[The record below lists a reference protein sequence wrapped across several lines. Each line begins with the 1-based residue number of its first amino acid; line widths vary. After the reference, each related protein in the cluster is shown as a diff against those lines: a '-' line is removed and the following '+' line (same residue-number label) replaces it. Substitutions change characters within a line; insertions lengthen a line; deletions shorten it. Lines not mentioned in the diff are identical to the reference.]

1 MSDGDASEV
10 ESILSWTSEERQSD
24 LLASSD
30 TSSLWLDDQAES
42 TLDIDEESSGWSE
55 AEWFSDDPD
64 EESDVLELTDD
75 DSISMKSGDNN
86 DGSIPLGEG
95 SRVTT
100 LEKIETFV
108 LEILRQIT
116 RYRRHHSP
124 GAGSPNSPAK
134 RRKLRFPRNSPRRRT
149 ASGAREL
156 AQLLRVLELSHDLLL
171 KNKIMT
177 KRDVFYND
185 VNLFKKQ
192 SAVDRL
198 IDDLAAT
205 LDLTR
210 GQLHFAASPKGLF
223 QGDLELVTNVGNIVT
238 SGHGPP
244 VLIPPSET
252 IKELRPGAKIE
263 FILIIEKEAIFNLLV
278 DSNFSSDPRLGT
290 SILICGIG
298 YPSLS
303 TRQLASRLSE
313 HEDVVR
319 RQVPIFVL
327 VDCDPHGLD
336 IAKVYKFGSQAMSF
350 HPGLCAKQAEWLGI
364 SSSDWIEFGINYDRL
379 CAMSPHDYKKADSM
393 LMLDILPE
401 SWKNELKR
409 MIESGK
415 KSEIEILC
423 SHADRKCQAVDPQAQ
438 AFYQDFNNH
447 PLVIYLYIKI
457 KQAKFPSM
465 HETKVVVEMADVSM

>member
-124 GAGSPNSPAK
+124 GAGSPNRSTKRKCYIVVSLKDRSSPNPAK

-223 QGDLELVTNVGNIVT
+223 QGDLELVTN
-238 SGHGPP
+238 
-244 VLIPPSET
+244 
-252 IKELRPGAKIE
+252 
-263 FILIIEKEAIFNLLV
+263 AIFNLLV